1 MSQKAQNG
9 VEIKNQILKNNM
21 PLAPYPKVHDITFFC
36 TFFLKEIGS
45 ERACQLKNLDD
56 FATSQTI
63 PLCKN

>member
-1 MSQKAQNG
+1 MTTLTQFCPFSNYH
-9 VEIKNQILKNNM
+9 L
-21 PLAPYPKVHDITFFC
+21 PLHDIKIFF
-36 TFFLKEIGS
+36 TLSFLKELGS